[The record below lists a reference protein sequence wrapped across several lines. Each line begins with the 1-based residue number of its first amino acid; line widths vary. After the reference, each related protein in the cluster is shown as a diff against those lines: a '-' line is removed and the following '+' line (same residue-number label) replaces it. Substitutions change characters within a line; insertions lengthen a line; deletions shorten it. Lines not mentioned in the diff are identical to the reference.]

1 MRAKVRERVEAAA
14 FAVLAARGYHGAT
27 MLAVAQAAGASN
39 ATLYRGYG
47 DKAGLFAALAARL
60 AEELAAAVE
69 GPLEPALVQVLRL
82 LVSERAVAVQRAAA
96 ADASGR
102 LGVVLEASG
111 WAVAMA
117 RLRARAGGQG
127 ELLLRLV
134 LGDWPLR
141 RVMGMAEPSGAE
153 VERRVAE
160 ALDLWLLT
168 RQVAG

>member
-1 MRAKVRERVEAAA
+1 MRAKVRERVEAAG
-14 FAVLAARGYHGAT
+14 FAVLAARGYHGAS

-47 DKAGLFAALAARL
+47 DKAGLFTALAARL
-60 AEELAAAVE
+60 AEELAAAVD
-69 GPLEPALVQVLRL
+69 GPLEAALVQVLRL
-82 LVSERAVAVQRAAA
+82 LMSERAAVVQRAAA
-96 ADASGR
+96 ADGTGR
-102 LGVVLEASG
+102 LGAVLEAAG
-111 WAVAMA
+111 WAVALA
-117 RLRARAGGQG
+117 RLRARAGVQG
-127 ELLLRLV
+127 ELLMRLV

-141 RVMGMAEPSGAE
+141 RVMGMAEPSEAE